1 MRFPVW
7 LPHCCKF
14 PWKSMK
20 SRVLTF
26 GPYNQH
32 FLAAAYIYLTVKS
45 CNQKIGTMTGFPLS
59 ARVLE
64 DLVRGCLLRCIQ
76 EVHSGVFQ
84 LSKYN
89 KHFPFLWQRDF
100 LWQLHYYNADQYFH
114 VRQTKLHWGCFH
126 FISVIYQYFMKLE
139 HILLNGWLR
148 GNLLYWRVTWSD
160 YTPNHNIQR
169 EITRSFCKGLLL
181 SHFKMQYSDKRKS
194 FQDQCGLVTFQES
207 VDFTGY
213 EIHASWSHQLQSLN
227 GDHLWDRKRAPRR

>member
-1 MRFPVW
+1 MSSYQMMNQLYQILCHQDNNLTELRKKPSLLCISSFRWIEFLKMFVW
-7 LPHCCKF
+7 TTLFSLNLFSCNFWLFVFGLMCIRLIEDTKESNDISHKLQMHKSLIKISGLYAVPCLIAALLQVSM
-14 PWKSMK
+14 KSMK

-100 LWQLHYYNADQYFH
+100 YDSYIITMLTN
-114 VRQTKLHWGCFH
+114 
-126 FISVIYQYFMKLE
+126 ISMSDRPNYIKIVS
-139 HILLNGWLR
+139 ILFL
-148 GNLLYWRVTWSD
+148 
-160 YTPNHNIQR
+160 
-169 EITRSFCKGLLL
+169 
-181 SHFKMQYSDKRKS
+181 
-194 FQDQCGLVTFQES
+194 
-207 VDFTGY
+207 
-213 EIHASWSHQLQSLN
+213 
-227 GDHLWDRKRAPRR
+227 

>member
-1 MRFPVW
+1 MVHITSIS
-7 LPHCCKF
+7 LPLPTFIWQLNHAIK
-14 PWKSMK
+14 KSGQWQAFLLVLAFLKIWYEAVSSDVYRK
-20 SRVLTF
+20 S
-26 GPYNQH
+26 
-32 FLAAAYIYLTVKS
+32 TV
-45 CNQKIGTMTGFPLS
+45 GFFNYRNITNISPFY
-59 ARVLE
+59 
-64 DLVRGCLLRCIQ
+64 D
-76 EVHSGVFQ
+76 SGI
-84 LSKYN
+84 
-89 KHFPFLWQRDF
+89 F

>member
-1 MRFPVW
+1 
-7 LPHCCKF
+7 
-14 PWKSMK
+14 
-20 SRVLTF
+20 
-26 GPYNQH
+26 
-32 FLAAAYIYLTVKS
+32 
-45 CNQKIGTMTGFPLS
+45 
-59 ARVLE
+59 
-64 DLVRGCLLRCIQ
+64 
-76 EVHSGVFQ
+76 
-84 LSKYN
+84 
-89 KHFPFLWQRDF
+89 
-100 LWQLHYYNADQYFH
+100 
-114 VRQTKLHWGCFH
+114 
-126 FISVIYQYFMKLE
+126 MKLE

-227 GDHLWDRKRAPRR
+227 GDHAFMRQKASSKALIQQRPNQAIVELFKANDQESRSNWILCKMCLLNSCSMLSCMKAEYPDAKKPRCN

>member
-1 MRFPVW
+1 MDCMRFPVW

-89 KHFPFLWQRDF
+89 KRFPFLWQRDF
-100 LWQLHYYNADQYFH
+100 YDSYIITMLTN
-114 VRQTKLHWGCFH
+114 
-126 FISVIYQYFMKLE
+126 ISMSDRPNYIKVVS
-139 HILLNGWLR
+139 ILFL
-148 GNLLYWRVTWSD
+148 
-160 YTPNHNIQR
+160 
-169 EITRSFCKGLLL
+169 
-181 SHFKMQYSDKRKS
+181 
-194 FQDQCGLVTFQES
+194 
-207 VDFTGY
+207 
-213 EIHASWSHQLQSLN
+213 
-227 GDHLWDRKRAPRR
+227 

>member
-1 MRFPVW
+1 MDCMRFPVW

-76 EVHSGVFQ
+76 EVHSRVFQ

-100 LWQLHYYNADQYFH
+100 FMTATLLQCWPIFPCPTDQITLRLFPFYF
-114 VRQTKLHWGCFH
+114 CNIPIF
-126 FISVIYQYFMKLE
+126 YE
-139 HILLNGWLR
+139 
-148 GNLLYWRVTWSD
+148 TWTYPS
-160 YTPNHNIQR
+160 
-169 EITRSFCKGLLL
+169 
-181 SHFKMQYSDKRKS
+181 
-194 FQDQCGLVTFQES
+194 
-207 VDFTGY
+207 
-213 EIHASWSHQLQSLN
+213 
-227 GDHLWDRKRAPRR
+227 